1 MRPERLQVEGFAPFR
16 DPTEVDFSGVDL
28 FALVGSTGAGKSSVI
43 DALCFALYGIVP
55 RYGHKGVV
63 APVITQGAVEA
74 RVLLD
79 FAVGDEHWRAVRV
92 VRRRGAA
99 TAATTK
105 EARLERLPVA
115 GADEGEVVAG
125 TADELTAEVTRLL
138 GLGYEHFTTCVVLP
152 QGEFARFLHDKP
164 AERQG
169 LLVELL
175 GLGLYEQMASAA
187 RVRAQAARAKAEV
200 LDDQLADL
208 GDLTEATRA
217 ELVAALDLATAL
229 LARIDE
235 AEPRR
240 LDLAEAEDVATAEAD
255 AAEQR
260 AAALVA
266 VVVPEGVA
274 DIGERRRRAED
285 EADLARSAE
294 EQAAAAVAVA
304 EAGVAAA
311 GSRAD
316 LEARARDLDE
326 RARQADRIATG
337 TDKLAA
343 AVVEADAA
351 EAALGSAVAAHA
363 EAAAALEAARTA
375 DRAREL
381 AAALVVG
388 EPCPVCGQD
397 VLVAPEHQVADL
409 RFLAGAVDQA
419 ERVRHDAA
427 EAASAARRTADRYQ
441 DLLDQIRD
449 AVADL
454 DARLADGPMAAEVD
468 AALAG
473 IEAAERD
480 LVDARAADAAAR
492 KAARAADAA
501 VRAAETAERDARGAF
516 DAARDA
522 LAPLGAPVPG
532 RVDLAADW
540 EALAAWA
547 VAEQPVAVAAASE
560 ARATARAARDERTAL
575 ERALQDE
582 VAAAG
587 IDAAGGPLRDAVVR
601 EIAER
606 EADVRSIDENLRFKA
621 EREAE
626 LAGLRTDEQ
635 VAAALGRHLDAA
647 HFRRWVVDEALQRLV
662 EGATGLLQTLS
673 EGAYSLTID
682 DKAAFCV
689 VDHRNADAVR
699 SVRTLSGGET
709 FLTSLALA
717 LALADQ
723 IAQLAATGDVRL
735 ESVFLDEGFGT
746 LDADTL
752 DTVADALEELGA
764 TGRLVG
770 VVTHVRELAER
781 MPVRFEVTK
790 VGATSL
796 VTRAEA

>member
-55 RYGHKGVV
+55 RYSDRRVV

-79 FAVGDEHWRAVRV
+79 FSVGEEHWRAVRV
-92 VRRRGAA
+92 VRRRGTAG
-99 TAATTK
+99 AATTK
-105 EARLERLPVA
+105 EARLERLPSA
-115 GADEGEVVAG
+115 GAPEGEVVAG

-175 GLGLYEQMASAA
+175 GLGLYEEMASAA

-208 GDLTEATRA
+208 GDLTPEARA
-217 ELVAALDLATAL
+217 ELVAALELAAAL
-229 LARIDE
+229 LVRIDE
-235 AEPRR
+235 AEPLR
-240 LDLAEAEDVATAEAD
+240 LELADAEDLAAAEAD

-260 AAALVA
+260 AAALAA
-266 VVVPEGVA
+266 VVVPDAVA
-274 DIGERRRRAED
+274 DVGARRGQAED
-285 EADLARSAE
+285 AAATARMAE
-294 EQAAAAVAVA
+294 EQAAA
-304 EAGVAAA
+304 GVAAA
-311 GSRAD
+311 EEALAALGARAH

-351 EAALGSAVAAHA
+351 EAARVAASAAHT

-388 EPCPVCGQD
+388 EPCPVCGQE
-397 VLVAPEHQVADL
+397 VHTAPAHEVADL
-409 RFLAGAVDQA
+409 RFLATAVDQA

-427 EAASAARRTADRYQ
+427 EAAASTRRTADRYQ

-449 AVADL
+449 AVAEL
-454 DARLADGPMAAEVD
+454 DGRLADGAD
-468 AALAG
+468 AAAVAAALTAIDGAEHDLA
-473 IEAAERD
+473 
-480 LVDARAADAAAR
+480 DARAADAAAR
-492 KAARAADAA
+492 KQARAADAA
-501 VRAAETAERDARGAF
+501 VREAEAAERDARGAF

-522 LAPLGAPVPG
+522 LAAHGAPTPG

-540 EALAAWA
+540 EALASWA
-547 VAEQPVAVAAASE
+547 AAEQPVAAAAATE
-560 ARATARAARDERTAL
+560 ARKRATAARDERAAL
-575 ERALQDE
+575 ERALQDD
-582 VAAAG
+582 VADAG

-601 EIAER
+601 EIADR

-626 LAGLRTDEQ
+626 VAGLRTDEQ

-673 EGAYSLTID
+673 DGAYSLTID

-790 VGATSL
+790 VGATSH
-796 VTRAEA
+796 VARAEA

>member
-16 DPTEVDFSGVDL
+16 DPTEVDFTGVDL

-92 VRRRGAA
+92 VRRRGAS

-208 GDLTEATRA
+208 GDLTPEARA
-217 ELVAALDLATAL
+217 ELVVALEQAGAL
-229 LARIDE
+229 LVRIDE

-240 LDLAEAEDVATAEAD
+240 LDLADAEDLATAEAE

-260 AAALVA
+260 AAAL
-266 VVVPEGVA
+266 
-274 DIGERRRRAED
+274 
-285 EADLARSAE
+285 
-294 EQAAAAVAVA
+294 AAVAVPAGVADVGDRRRQADEAAATARADEERAAAGVVAA
-304 EAGVAAA
+304 EAALAAA
-311 GSRAD
+311 GSRPL
-316 LEARARDLDE
+316 LEARARDLAE
-326 RARQADRIATG
+326 RARQADRIAAG

-343 AVVEADAA
+343 ATTEADAA
-351 EAALGSAVAAHA
+351 DAARVAATAAHA
-363 EAAAALEAARTA
+363 EATAALEAARTA

-388 EPCPVCGQD
+388 EPCPVCGQE
-397 VLVAPEHQVADL
+397 VHAAPDHEVADL
-409 RFLAGAVDQA
+409 RALAAALDEA
-419 ERVRHDAA
+419 ERVRHDAD
-427 EAASAARRTADRYQ
+427 EAATAARRTVDRYQ
-441 DLLDQIRD
+441 DLLDQITE
-449 AVADL
+449 AVAEL
-454 DARLADGPMAAEVD
+454 DARLADGPSAAEVD
-468 AALAG
+468 VALAA

-480 LVDARAADAAAR
+480 LADARAADAAAR
-492 KAARAADAA
+492 TAARAADAA
-501 VRAAETAERDARGAF
+501 VRAAEAAERDARGAF

-522 LAPLGAPVPG
+522 LAAHGAPTPG

-547 VAEQPVAVAAASE
+547 VAERPLAVAAASE
-560 ARATARAARDERTAL
+560 ARATATAARDERVAL

-582 VAAAG
+582 VAEAG

-601 EIAER
+601 EIADR
-606 EADVRSIDENLRFKA
+606 EADVKSIEANLQFKA

-626 LAGLRTDEQ
+626 LASLRTDEQ

-662 EGATGLLQTLS
+662 EAATGLLQTLS

-682 DKAAFCV
+682 DKASFCV
-689 VDHRNADAVR
+689 IDHRNADAVR

-790 VGATSL
+790 VGSSSRVA
-796 VTRAEA
+796 RAEA